1 VLRAA
6 EKINYPNLLVSR
18 LVLYVSLTG
27 EYLDMHRLA
36 SLEYEPT
43 SRAIWDNLFFSRPLV
58 PCFYA
63 VKRFALDPS
72 TPWPLF
78 LVPNPLIY
86 KIDSNQNH

>member
-43 SRAIWDNLFFSRPLV
+43 SRAIWDNLFFPRPL
-58 PCFYA
+58 
-63 VKRFALDPS
+63 
-72 TPWPLF
+72 
-78 LVPNPLIY
+78 
-86 KIDSNQNH
+86 IDGCLQTLHADN